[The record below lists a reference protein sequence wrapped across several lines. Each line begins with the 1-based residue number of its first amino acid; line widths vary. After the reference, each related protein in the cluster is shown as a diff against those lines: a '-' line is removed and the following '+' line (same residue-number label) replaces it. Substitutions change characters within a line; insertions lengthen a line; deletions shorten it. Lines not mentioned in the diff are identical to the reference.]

1 MHGISRVM
9 AQRNANVKADSSF
22 LPSCPPNV
30 CNTLASVSIIVGGYK
45 ELSALHALQEHCDNL
60 QSGSTQYEQ
69 ETGLAYEHREEHSYT
84 IH

>member
-1 MHGISRVM
+1 M
-9 AQRNANVKADSSF
+9 
-22 LPSCPPNV
+22 SCPPNV